1 MTAAD
6 GTEAQ
11 RDSVLERCIAVPR
24 SVFASDYW
32 GRQPLLSRS
41 ADLGGRFDD
50 LFSLAAADELIAD
63 RALRTPFVRMATE
76 GSLLAASRYTGGA
89 GFGAEV
95 ADQLDPDR
103 VLAEFAGGATLVLQG
118 LHRTWPALRDFTR
131 DLVEELGHPAQVNA
145 YITPAS
151 SRGFDPHY
159 DVHDVLVIQI
169 HGSKHW
175 TIHRP
180 VLDDPL
186 RSQPWADRADAV
198 AARATE
204 EPIIDETFAP
214 GDVLY
219 LPRGWI
225 HSAMALG
232 GTSVHLTVG
241 ISAMT
246 RWDLVEQLVDR
257 LRDDAGLRSS
267 LPLGVGGVGAGG
279 LDADELESIVR
290 ETAAAMASGLS
301 EHGQPTAAIAEELAR
316 RLAAATRPQPV
327 RPLAT
332 VERLA
337 RLSATDTVR
346 WRLGL
351 RPVVSADDRS
361 VHVRLR
367 TSTVSLPVEAH
378 AALLELASG
387 APVRVDSLAGLDSA
401 SSLTVARRLVLEGVL
416 VLE

>member
-1 MTAAD
+1 MIAAD
-6 GTEAQ
+6 GTESP
-11 RDSVLERCIAVPR
+11 RGSVLERCIAVPR

-41 ADLGGRFDD
+41 ADLAGRFDD

-76 GSLLAASRYTGGA
+76 GSLLAASRYTGGT

-131 DLVEELGHPAQVNA
+131 ALVEELGHPAQVNA

-204 EPIIDETFAP
+204 EPVIDETFSP

-225 HSAMALG
+225 HSATALG

-267 LPLGVGGVGAGG
+267 LPLGVTS

-290 ETAAAMASGLS
+290 ETAAAMASGLT
-301 EHGQPTAAIAEELAR
+301 GPRQPAAAMAEDLER
-316 RLAAATRPQPV
+316 RLAATTRPQPV

-378 AALLELASG
+378 AALLELATG

>member
-6 GTEAQ
+6 ERESPRGSA
-11 RDSVLERCIAVPR
+11 LERCI
-24 SVFASDYW
+24 SVSRARFAGEYW
-32 GRQPLLSRS
+32 GARPLLSR
-41 ADLGGRFDD
+41 AAELGEHFGD

-76 GSLLAASRYTGGA
+76 GSLLAASRYTGGS

-103 VLAEFAGGATLVLQG
+103 VLAEFADGATLVLQG

-131 DLVEELGHPAQVNA
+131 ELVAELGHPAQVNA
-145 YITPAS
+145 YITPAA

-186 RSQPWADRADAV
+186 RSQPWVDRTEAV
-198 AARATE
+198 AARAAE
-204 EPIIDETFAP
+204 EPVIDETFSP

-225 HSAMALG
+225 HSATALG
-232 GTSVHLTVG
+232 GTSVHLTIG
-241 ISAMT
+241 IPAMT
-246 RWDLVEQLVDR
+246 RWDLVEQLVEQ
-257 LRDDAGLRSS
+257 LRDDAVLRAS
-267 LPLGVGGVGAGG
+267 LPLGIGDLG
-279 LDADELESIVR
+279 ADELEAIVG
-290 ETAAAMASGLS
+290 ETAAAMAVRLAG
-301 EHGQPTAAIAEELAR
+301 AAQDASAVGEQLAR
-316 RLAAATRPQPV
+316 RLAASSRPEAV

-346 WRLGL
+346 WRRGL
-351 RPVVSADDRS
+351 RADLSTDERA

-367 TSTVSLPVEAH
+367 TATVAIPLEAH
-378 AALLELASG
+378 DAVLALAAGE
-387 APVRVDSLAGLDSA
+387 PVRIDSFPGLDVA
-401 SSLTVARRLVLEGVL
+401 SSLTVARRLIRESVL